1 MTKRDMIADFLSV
14 KQLSNMFCEDG
25 VLEAA
30 ACAVVLH
37 EIGRNKEKR
46 NKPRKKRVT
55 KTQINQL
62 LQIISFLSNM
72 FCEDGVL
79 EAAACAVVLHEIGRN
94 KEKRKK
100 PRKKRVTKTRINQLL
115 QIISFFTPPSK
126 SLEDLWYSAL
136 NLSTHCTIKIS
147 IIFSTFSI
155 MSLN

>member
-30 ACAVVLH
+30 ACAVVLQ

-55 KTQINQL
+55 K
-62 LQIISFLSNM
+62 
-72 FCEDGVL
+72 
-79 EAAACAVVLHEIGRN
+79 
-94 KEKRKK
+94 KK
-100 PRKKRVTKTRINQLL
+100 KRINQLL
-115 QIISFFTPPSK
+115 QIISFFTPSSK

-155 MSLN
+155 MFLN

>member
-1 MTKRDMIADFLSV
+1 MTKRDMIADFLNV

-25 VLEAA
+25 ILEAT

-55 KTQINQL
+55 KTRINQL

-100 PRKKRVTKTRINQLL
+100 PRKNEL
-115 QIISFFTPPSK
+115 QK
-126 SLEDLWYSAL
+126 
-136 NLSTHCTIKIS
+136 HG
-147 IIFSTFSI
+147 
-155 MSLN
+155 